1 MKNQEYKT
9 SRYQLLDPID
19 FILEPSHL
27 STISCGSIQSD
38 FEFIVDERSYKC
50 NKTIARTVFS
60 NVNIQLSQHPETD
73 KIFIKITDP
82 NCYFQLI
89 QSMMAGEYITI
100 NENNAFFLNY
110 IASTLGNEE
119 LRSKTEIFMSRY
131 KVNTV
136 NINNNDNNNYAAE
149 CEYMPAKWYQVLL
162 KLILNFFAKIS
173 IIFKIFLFLCELI
186 GLAIG
191 VAYIFNLFMI
201 PLTSGII
208 SLNMKN
214 VYRYGVMIPYFLF
227 NINIVSLVEI
237 VFFYI
242 CKSNHFISK
251 IPFSKHIQLIK
262 LIRAVWPFC
271 NKKAPVKFKTFQLST
286 SPLINSTQTENHQEE
301 YMNNDNENNNKTKK
315 KRKFKALFFSGENN
329 MYNTILGF
337 LLIVLCILFC
347 FRNVFRFVI
356 ILFTVFIPSILI
368 RTLFFLYSFLA
379 ILSIFPKGR
388 SNFIEYGDFS
398 DPFVNSIY
406 FTESKWILFFYELFS
421 YCKCINKNTNH
432 NQADSGSTSISNI
445 KDHEFLEDE
454 NQDNVS
460 TFPFCFLKKCN
471 PLFISFL
478 QALFS
483 KPTAGYLVSFGI
495 FILLIDEWRKFNIF
509 QIYLIIFVII
519 LSFNTLMCSI
529 NFPFLT
535 IQRFFTPPC
544 SERQVQFQNKWM
556 NNSRKRIKWN
566 NLWFTWSKDATSIRV
581 SRIIFIVFFSFAVVG
596 SIFPASIFRQ
606 EELVTPKNHKNL
618 NLKHKNNESLI
629 YLMNPVCDL
638 RIRDL
643 TITQLS
649 AIAESSYQLDDDDP
663 TLDSMLKAFFGNN
676 WNESLKI
683 VNDAPKSETSH
694 SNIRHFIYKDNLHLI
709 SIRGTDN
716 TVDVLADIELWASSL
731 MMNILSSSIPIFNG
745 YASEFRTFL
754 GYLMHLPSY
763 MFQPFSLINSYIE
776 IINKFVSSIQL
787 GNGTEIVLTGHSL
800 GGGLAKLVSVM
811 TGYKAVSY
819 SGPGIQAI
827 TAFYEW
833 KDNNIGQSFINVV
846 PNLDPVAG
854 VDQSTG
860 SSFLIP
866 CNEGLIACHSII
878 RTMCMLA
885 TICTDSLNN
894 QTYSFCLDN
903 LGEKSMNEMTS
914 IGRPY
919 SYLS

>member
-27 STISCGSIQSD
+27 STLSCGSIQSD

-73 KIFIKITDP
+73 KIVIKITDP

-131 KVNTV
+131 KVNTA

-315 KRKFKALFFSGENN
+315 KGKFKALFFSGENN

-388 SNFIEYGDFS
+388 SNF
-398 DPFVNSIY
+398 
-406 FTESKWILFFYELFS
+406 
-421 YCKCINKNTNH
+421 
-432 NQADSGSTSISNI
+432 Q
-445 KDHEFLEDE
+445 
-454 NQDNVS
+454 
-460 TFPFCFLKKCN
+460 
-471 PLFISFL
+471 
-478 QALFS
+478 
-483 KPTAGYLVSFGI
+483 
-495 FILLIDEWRKFNIF
+495 ILL
-509 QIYLIIFVII
+509 
-519 LSFNTLMCSI
+519 
-529 NFPFLT
+529 
-535 IQRFFTPPC
+535 
-544 SERQVQFQNKWM
+544 
-556 NNSRKRIKWN
+556 
-566 NLWFTWSKDATSIRV
+566 
-581 SRIIFIVFFSFAVVG
+581 
-596 SIFPASIFRQ
+596 
-606 EELVTPKNHKNL
+606 
-618 NLKHKNNESLI
+618 
-629 YLMNPVCDL
+629 
-638 RIRDL
+638 
-643 TITQLS
+643 
-649 AIAESSYQLDDDDP
+649 
-663 TLDSMLKAFFGNN
+663 
-676 WNESLKI
+676 
-683 VNDAPKSETSH
+683 
-694 SNIRHFIYKDNLHLI
+694 
-709 SIRGTDN
+709 
-716 TVDVLADIELWASSL
+716 
-731 MMNILSSSIPIFNG
+731 
-745 YASEFRTFL
+745 
-754 GYLMHLPSY
+754 
-763 MFQPFSLINSYIE
+763 
-776 IINKFVSSIQL
+776 
-787 GNGTEIVLTGHSL
+787 
-800 GGGLAKLVSVM
+800 
-811 TGYKAVSY
+811 
-819 SGPGIQAI
+819 
-827 TAFYEW
+827 
-833 KDNNIGQSFINVV
+833 
-846 PNLDPVAG
+846 
-854 VDQSTG
+854 
-860 SSFLIP
+860 
-866 CNEGLIACHSII
+866 
-878 RTMCMLA
+878 
-885 TICTDSLNN
+885 
-894 QTYSFCLDN
+894 
-903 LGEKSMNEMTS
+903 
-914 IGRPY
+914 
-919 SYLS
+919 